1 MEDEYDFSKAARGKF
16 FKKNSEFHTPI
27 YLEPELE
34 SHFLKLAKQKKQT
47 LNDVVNT
54 ILSKDLE
61 IAELVSV
68 K

>member
-1 MEDEYDFSKAARGKF
+1 MKDEYDFSKATRGKF
-16 FKKNSEFHTPI
+16 YKKNSEIHIPI
-27 YLEPELE
+27 YLEPDLE
-34 SHFLKLAKQKKQT
+34 SHFIKLAKQKKQT
-47 LNDVVNT
+47 LNDVINS